1 MFRVNFENYGAIGND
16 VFLNPAQK
24 KSLASLGGKIGNSG
38 IIAHLNADQ
47 IRAIIIDNSST
58 FEGRKGKVELTFEED
73 GDITAKFEFGKKDY
87 GTWTISSGR
96 LCLKF
101 QRFWGGQR
109 ICPLLSISGDT
120 IYSYK
125 EKGKVNR
132 AWGFD
137 RLPDAFTKL
146 IAKQS

>member
-1 MFRVNFENYGAIGND
+1 MEPSEND

-38 IIAHLNADQ
+38 VIAHLNADQ
-47 IRAIIIDNSST
+47 IRAIVIDNSST
-58 FEGRKGKVELTFEED
+58 FEGRKEKVELTFEED

-101 QRFWGGQR
+101 ERFWGGQR
-109 ICPLLSISGDT
+109 VCPLLSISGDT

-132 AWGFD
+132 TWGFD